1 MLTILAGVA
10 TWEREIMLERQRE
23 GIAQAKALGKNKG
36 RPQSIDRAQIRE
48 ADLGRR
54 QQLYRRYRPTGR
66 SSNRGGWFMILPQS
80 GGCLCRALLYEI
92 PRAPIV
98 VYTCHCT
105 DCQHLTGSAFSM
117 ALDGPRKSAIITVPD
132 RKQLQ
137 RQREQQQMAKADDRP
152 RGHGRGARVLRPHDP
167 PRRRAAASEE
177 AGRLIA

>member
-1 MLTILAGVA
+1 
-10 TWEREIMLERQRE
+10 
-23 GIAQAKALGKNKG
+23 
-36 RPQSIDRAQIRE
+36 
-48 ADLGRR
+48 
-54 QQLYRRYRPTGR
+54 
-66 SSNRGGWFMILPQS
+66 MILPQS

-105 DCQHLTGSAFSM
+105 DCQRLTGSAFSM